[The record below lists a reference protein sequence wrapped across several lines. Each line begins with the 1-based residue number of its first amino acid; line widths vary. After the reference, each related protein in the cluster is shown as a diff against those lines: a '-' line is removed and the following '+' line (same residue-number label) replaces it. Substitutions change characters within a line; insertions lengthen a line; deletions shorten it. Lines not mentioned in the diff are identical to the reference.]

1 MTYIRGMS
9 GRNASILLAAALVA
23 LGAVGIALVLQHG
36 FGMEPCAWCTFQ
48 RLLYLVF
55 AALAALARLS
65 ARQRIVTS
73 VFAGLALATALAG
86 LWAAL
91 HQQFV
96 AAKSLSCSFTFAD
109 RALMNLRLDETLPWL
124 FAATASCGEANVP
137 LLGIPFA
144 WWSATLFGL
153 LALAAA
159 RAVWRVCVA
168 GEKA

>member
-1 MTYIRGMS
+1 MTYIHGMS
-9 GRNASILLAAALVA
+9 GRSASILLAAALVA

-55 AALAALARLS
+55 AALTTLAWLSARRRVVVARVLAALAF
-65 ARQRIVTS
+65 V
-73 VFAGLALATALAG
+73 TALAG

-96 AAKSLSCSFTFAD
+96 AAGSLSCSFTFAD
-109 RALMNLRLDETLPWL
+109 RVLMNLRLDETLPWL

-159 RAVWRVCVA
+159 RAVWRACRL
-168 GEKA
+168 

>member
-1 MTYIRGMS
+1 MS
-9 GRNASILLAAALVA
+9 GRNASILLVAALLA

-36 FGMEPCAWCTFQ
+36 FGMQPCAWCTFQ
-48 RLLYLVF
+48 RLLYLAF
-55 AALAALARLS
+55 AALALLGWLGARWRVPAYAL
-65 ARQRIVTS
+65 
-73 VFAGLALATALAG
+73 AGLALVTALAG

-109 RALMNLRLDETLPWL
+109 RALMNLRLDESLPWL

-144 WWSATLFGL
+144 WWSAALFGL

-159 RAVWRVCVA
+159 RAIWPARNETE
-168 GEKA
+168 GS